1 MYNGVKRF
9 SIGDATY
16 AYEVSGKGIPIVLL
30 HGFTGSRSTWS
41 PFVAKWKKDFQII
54 TVDLPGH
61 GETTVQS
68 NRSMKECCHDLAKLF
83 EHIGLT
89 TFHLLGYSMGGRVA
103 LSFAH
108 LYPSRI
114 SSLLLESASPGLQ
127 SSEERKERIEKD
139 EKLAQRIES
148 EGVPAFVDYWEQIPL
163 FESQKSM
170 PELSRQSVRNERLA
184 QSKKSLAMS
193 LRFMGTGRQPS
204 LWEQLN
210 TFKQPVLLIVGKLD
224 QKFVDINKQMKG
236 SLKKADVVIIEK
248 VGHAVHVEKPQK
260 FGKLV
265 TAFIL
270 NNDSQGGF

>member
-1 MYNGVKRF
+1 M
-9 SIGDATY
+9 TY
-16 AYEVSGKGIPIVLL
+16 AYEISGKGIPIVLL

-41 PFVAKWKKDFQII
+41 SFVATWKEDFQII

-61 GETTVQS
+61 GETTLQS
-68 NRSMKECCHDLAKLF
+68 NRSMEECCEDLAKLF

-103 LSFAH
+103 LSFAN
-108 LYPSRI
+108 LYPNRI
-114 SSLLLESASPGLQ
+114 LSLLLESTSPGLQ
-127 SSEERKERIEKD
+127 SSGQRKERIEKD

-148 EGVPAFVDYWEQIPL
+148 EGVPGFVDFWEQIPL
-163 FESQKSM
+163 FKSQKNM
-170 PELSRQSVRNERLA
+170 PELSRKSVRNERLA
-184 QSKKSLAMS
+184 QSKEGLAMS

-204 LWEQLN
+204 LWDRLH

-224 QKFVDINKQMKG
+224 QKFVDINKQMKI
-236 SLKKADVVIIEK
+236 SLKKADIMIVEK

-270 NNDSQGGF
+270 NNNSQGGF